1 MEQRCVYVVVWC
13 SEGSVVRQL
22 ASQNDTQIRIG
33 ANILLMNRRVG
44 QQVAIGAIIGLA
56 TLAAA
61 AGVVAASNV
70 AVGLTE
76 ESGDVAVPTWL
87 YLATGGGVIG
97 ASALMTMLVT
107 DSATIT
113 GYHDRAVDLPI
124 DRLLAAGSLIA
135 GTIGVFALVLVIVTA
150 AINPTIAG
158 FASVAVLITFVG
170 VRALLTVIA
179 YSVGNPWPA
188 LNPWRRIAD
197 VLPHGF
203 VAEEY
208 PSRLG
213 LWPAVGA
220 LLFLIWLE
228 LVAPLS
234 SIPGVLLIVVLA
246 YSVFTIAGAVAF
258 SPDSWFERGDP
269 LSVWF
274 RLYGAVAPIQ
284 RTDDGLSV
292 RFPGA
297 RLSDDDV
304 ITDIS
309 AIAFILVLVWE
320 LTYSGFIVTAP
331 GVTTIEFLV
340 GIGIPPAIVYLGLL
354 LGGFWLFW
362 KIYWLAAA
370 RTRKR
375 ANTYVSTRY
384 LAIRFAPPLLAIA
397 AGYHVAHY
405 VGFSITLWPSLIE
418 TLAAP
423 LNPPANPT
431 QYVLVPWF
439 GYVEIAG
446 ILIGH
451 VLAVWVAHTVAF
463 EIFPGKLQ
471 AIRSQYPFIIVMIF
485 FTMVSLY
492 LVSLPTMEPPY
503 IPE

>member
-1 MEQRCVYVVVWC
+1 M
-13 SEGSVVRQL
+13 
-22 ASQNDTQIRIG
+22 
-33 ANILLMNRRVG
+33 RRRFG
-44 QQVAIGAIIGLA
+44 RRVAIGALIGLA

-61 AGVVAASNV
+61 VGVVAASNV
-70 AVGLTE
+70 AVGLTDQ
-76 ESGDVAVPTWL
+76 SGDTAVPTWL

-107 DSATIT
+107 DHGTIY
-113 GYHDRAVDLPI
+113 GYQDGDASLVA
-124 DRLLAAGSLIA
+124 DRLLAAGSIVVGAL
-135 GTIGVFALVLVIVTA
+135 GVLALGLVIVA
-150 AINPTIAG
+150 AAVNPGIAG
-158 FASVAVLITFVG
+158 FASVAVLLTFVG
-170 VRALLTVIA
+170 VRALLTIVA
-179 YSVGNPWPA
+179 YTIGNPWQA
-188 LNPWRRIAD
+188 LNPWRQIAAA
-197 VLPHGF
+197 LPHGF
-203 VAEEY
+203 VADEY
-208 PSRLG
+208 PERLG
-213 LWPAVGA
+213 VWPAVGA
-220 LLFLIWLE
+220 LLALIWLE

-234 SIPGVLLIVVLA
+234 SSPGALLVAVLA
-246 YSVFTIAGAVAF
+246 YSVFTIGGAVAF

-269 LSVWF
+269 ISVWF
-274 RLYGAVAPIQ
+274 RLYGAVAPLQ
-284 RTDDGLSV
+284 RTDDGLTV

-297 RLSDDDV
+297 RLSDEDV
-304 ITDIS
+304 ITDVS

-340 GIGIPPAIVYLGLL
+340 GVGLPPALVYLGLL

-362 KIYWLAAA
+362 NVYWLAAK

-375 ANTYVSTRY
+375 AETYISSRY

-397 AGYHVAHY
+397 AGYHFAHY
-405 VGFSITLWPSLIE
+405 AGFTITLWPSLIE

-431 QYVLVPWF
+431 QYVLTPWF

-451 VLAVWVAHTVAF
+451 ILAVWIAHTIAVDL
-463 EIFPGKLQ
+463 FPSKLQ

-503 IPE
+503 IPD